1 MNIFNFEKKYKEIL
15 ENIEDWVYLRIK
27 IGHELKNIYNQQFIK
42 NRENKLKKIWEKIIR
57 LKNIFYG
64 FKNWFKKYDYI
75 FFSDSSERRFID
87 NSYKDKIS
95 DDIID
100 RLNNCLLIELPNPN
114 HYKNV
119 HTKYIV
125 SQSLLDFLIFI
136 YSIFLKIFISVEN
149 KQLDNIFK
157 REKININYK
166 KIILKIKVETKLY
179 KLLFLIYKPK
189 AIFINCAYCRFG
201 VVKAAKD
208 LGIKVIELQHGVINE
223 AHYGYVS
230 SIRLNKN
237 YIPDIL
243 LSFGLY
249 ETTIKNFLIKYII
262 PIGSYYL
269 NYIKNNFKIDKKLSL
284 RIQKYKYVIGVSLQD
299 QDWEYDGM
307 LSFIKKISKKNSDI
321 LYILIPRRRRD
332 SLPLS
337 ENVIIY
343 DKLDCYNIIMHCNI
357 HMSLYSSC
365 ALEAPSLGIPNILIN
380 INNCAK
386 LYYDKILDKYHTKI
400 LSFSKEVLEYI
411 PKMATLDKEKIIL
424 KNEKVF
430 VNNYEERIN
439 NFIIFFIKKEKNN
452 EKN

>member
-27 IGHELKNIYNQQFIK
+27 IGHELKNIHNQQFIK

-100 RLNNCLLIELPNPN
+100 RLDNCLLIELPNPN

-136 YSIFLKIFISVEN
+136 YSSFLKLFISVEN

-201 VVKAAKD
+201 AVKVAKD

-223 AHYGYVS
+223 AHYGYC
-230 SIRLNKN
+230 
-237 YIPDIL
+237 L
-243 LSFGLY
+243 LYTS
-249 ETTIKNFLIKYII
+249 
-262 PIGSYYL
+262 PS
-269 NYIKNNFKIDKKLSL
+269 
-284 RIQKYKYVIGVSLQD
+284 
-299 QDWEYDGM
+299 
-307 LSFIKKISKKNSDI
+307 
-321 LYILIPRRRRD
+321 PRD
-332 SLPLS
+332 S
-337 ENVIIY
+337 
-343 DKLDCYNIIMHCNI
+343 
-357 HMSLYSSC
+357 
-365 ALEAPSLGIPNILIN
+365 
-380 INNCAK
+380 
-386 LYYDKILDKYHTKI
+386 
-400 LSFSKEVLEYI
+400 
-411 PKMATLDKEKIIL
+411 
-424 KNEKVF
+424 
-430 VNNYEERIN
+430 
-439 NFIIFFIKKEKNN
+439 
-452 EKN
+452 